1 MKCKECKKREA
12 VIKSAVVSISYKHTA
27 IEIVCDDVCLRCLEK
42 ALKRKSTMFKK
53 NPIEKVKI
61 KTLKVSQGA
70 DKNG

>member
-12 VIKSAVVSISYKHTA
+12 VIKSAVISIRYKHTA

-42 ALKRKSTMFKK
+42 SLKRKSTIFKK

-61 KTLKVSQGA
+61 STLKA
-70 DKNG
+70 R